1 MTVLRRLIVAFAF
14 LLMPGLA
21 LAAEPLTPKQVEG
34 FIAVAP
40 ELEKLGTEHADEF
53 DGESFQ
59 SLDAK
64 TIVEALE
71 AAGIA
76 KDYEA
81 LVKKHG
87 FTSSFEAADVMRRV
101 MTAYMVSAGDGD
113 PRVQLDEAR
122 AQVKSDDSLDEETR
136 AGILKDIDATER
148 AFADVDADKPVI
160 TPYIEQLREIFGG
173 LVSGGE

>member
-1 MTVLRRLIVAFAF
+1 MTFVRHLIVAFAF
-14 LLMPGLA
+14 LLLPGLA
-21 LAAEPLTPKQVEG
+21 FAVEPLTPKQIEG

-40 ELEKLGTEHADEF
+40 ELEKLGNDHADEF

-59 SLDAK
+59 SLDAN
-64 TIVEALE
+64 TIVQALE

-76 KDYEA
+76 KEYES
-81 LVKKHG
+81 LVKSHG
-87 FTSSFEAADVMRRV
+87 FASSFEAADVMRRV

-113 PRVQLDEAR
+113 PRSQLEEAR
-122 AQVKSDDSLDEETR
+122 AQVKSDDSIDDATR

-148 AFADVDADKPVI
+148 AFADVDTDKPVVA
-160 TPYIEQLREIFGG
+160 PYVEQLRGIFGG

>member
-1 MTVLRRLIVAFAF
+1 MTILRHLLIALA
-14 LLMPGLA
+14 LLLLPSLA

-40 ELEKLGTEHADEF
+40 ELEKLGTDHADEF

-71 AAGIA
+71 AAGLA

-87 FTSSFEAADVMRRV
+87 FASSFEAADVMRRV
-101 MTAYMVSAGDGD
+101 MTAFMVSAGDGD
-113 PRVQLDEAR
+113 PRTQLNEAR
-122 AQVKSDDSLDEETR
+122 EQVKSDENIDDQTR

-148 AFADVDADKPVI
+148 AFADVDADKPVVA
-160 TPYIEQLREIFGG
+160 PYIDQLKGIFGG
-173 LVSGGE
+173 LVGGSE